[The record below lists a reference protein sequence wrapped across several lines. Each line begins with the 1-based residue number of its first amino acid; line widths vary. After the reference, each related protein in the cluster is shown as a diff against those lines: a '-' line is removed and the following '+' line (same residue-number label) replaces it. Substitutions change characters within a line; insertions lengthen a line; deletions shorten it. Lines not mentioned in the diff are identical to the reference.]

1 MSALLGV
8 APPRRTG
15 YPAVSADPA
24 RIALAR
30 LVDRIASLP
39 RTGRLACWQP
49 SGILCARRW
58 HRVPWKTPLL
68 LTPWDDAAN
77 LALGSPLEVMG
88 RDLSVNGASFEH
100 ADPLQC
106 RQILLQ
112 PRDPSADPLA
122 FVITLR
128 WCRFTRAG
136 VYQSGGRFESVLLR
150 PSE

>member
-1 MSALLGV
+1 MSAILGL
-8 APPRRTG
+8 APIRRTG
-15 YPAVSADPA
+15 SLAASADPA

-30 LVDRIASLP
+30 LVDRLASLP
-39 RTGRLACWQP
+39 GTGRFACWQP

-68 LTPWDDAAN
+68 LTPWDDVAS
-77 LALGSPLEVMG
+77 LAHGVPLEVVG
-88 RDLSVNGASFEH
+88 RELSVNGASFEH

-112 PRDPSADPLA
+112 PREPSADPLA

-136 VYQSGGRFESVLLR
+136 IYQSGGRFESVMLR